1 MISNTIN
8 STSQTANKSS
18 IATNPKSV
26 LGKDDFMKLLLTE
39 LQHQDPTDPM
49 DSDKI
54 LTQTSELATLES
66 ADNTNKA
73 LASLSTK
80 LGESSNL
87 GMVSAIGKMGSLGT
101 NSISLLKDS
110 KPKFDLY
117 FKNDIQSGQVNIKNM
132 DGNIVKTFLL
142 KPQKGG
148 VLSFSWDGTNNSG
161 QRAPAGSYS
170 ISANYVDD
178 KNDNLTTNYG
188 TYPINAVKFDNGK
201 ALLKLGNNYYSLD
214 KVKEIYE

>member
-1 MISNTIN
+1 MVSNTIN
-8 STSQTANKSS
+8 STSQITNKSS
-18 IATNPKSV
+18 IATNPKSI

-39 LQHQDPTDPM
+39 LQHQDPTSPM
-49 DSDKI
+49 DTEKI
-54 LTQTSELATLES
+54 LTQTSQLATLES

-110 KPKFDLY
+110 KPNFDLY

-132 DGNIVKTFLL
+132 NGDIVKTFLL
-142 KPQKGG
+142 KPQKSG
-148 VLSFSWDGTNNSG
+148 VLSFNWDGTNNSG
-161 QRAPAGSYS
+161 QRVPAGSYS

-188 TYPINAVKFDNGK
+188 TYPINSVKFDNGK